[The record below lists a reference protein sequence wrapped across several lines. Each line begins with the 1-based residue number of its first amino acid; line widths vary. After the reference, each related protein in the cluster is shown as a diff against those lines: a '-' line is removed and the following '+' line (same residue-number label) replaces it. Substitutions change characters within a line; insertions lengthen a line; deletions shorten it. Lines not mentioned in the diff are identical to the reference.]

1 MFCVL
6 NDHLLTFFF
15 SSFFSCLFRIA
26 ALKYVSVILLQGSN
40 STESL
45 SGGVLGYLFI
55 VIDCSQ
61 VVGSFLSMFAVLYVL
76 ETDVRSAD
84 KNMSQAKMDH
94 ERKYGASEKRGSMI
108 EHQSSFKKSTKVTPA
123 LPKQTTSVRTNKAVD
138 EASTKA
144 QSAKIS
150 NNLDMLGSLSNK
162 GKNDEH
168 AALKRQQSR
177 RSTRTTTIDTS
188 LFN

>member
-1 MFCVL
+1 MF
-6 NDHLLTFFF
+6 
-15 SSFFSCLFRIA
+15 IA
-26 ALKYVSVILLQGSN
+26 
-40 STESL
+40 
-45 SGGVLGYLFI
+45 
-55 VIDCSQ
+55 IDIIQ
-61 VVGSFLSMFAVLYVL
+61 PIGSFLSMFAVLYVL

-94 ERKYGASEKRGSMI
+94 ERKYGASQKRGSMI
-108 EHQSSFKKSTKVTPA
+108 EHQGSFKKSTKVTPA

-162 GKNDEH
+162 GKNDEQ

>member
-1 MFCVL
+1 
-6 NDHLLTFFF
+6 
-15 SSFFSCLFRIA
+15 
-26 ALKYVSVILLQGSN
+26 
-40 STESL
+40 
-45 SGGVLGYLFI
+45 
-55 VIDCSQ
+55 
-61 VVGSFLSMFAVLYVL
+61 MFAVLYVL

-108 EHQSSFKKSTKVTPA
+108 EHQGSFKKSTKVTPA

-162 GKNDEH
+162 GNEQST
-168 AALKRQQSR
+168 LKRQQSR
-177 RSTRTTTIDTS
+177 RSTRTTTIDTN